1 MSYPGYPSSGYPQ
14 SGEQSGYPQAGGQ
27 YPYPG
32 GAYPPGAGGAY
43 PPGAGGA
50 YPPGSGGAYP
60 SGPGG
65 AYPAGPGGAYP
76 QAPGPGGAYPQ
87 APGPGGA
94 YPQAPGPGGAYPQ
107 APGPG
112 GAYPQAPGPGGAY
125 PQAPGSYP
133 QPPAGGYPQGS
144 GGPYQSGGGTYP
156 ASGGYPAPQ
165 GNQSGWGSGGSGY
178 PSYPT
183 GPGGPGSAPGYGGGG
198 PGSAPGYGG
207 GGPGSAPGYGGGGP
221 GSAPGYGG
229 GGPGSAPGYGAP
241 GYGGGP
247 QPAGQNYSGGG
258 APPSGGYPSGPAPGS
273 TGPQPTPS
281 QPSMPNI
288 GGLTIGG
295 ATQGTIKPVANFN
308 AQADA
313 EILRQAMKGAGTNEQ
328 AIIDVVSNRSNE
340 QRQKIKLAFKTLY
353 GKDLIKDLKSE
364 LTGNMEEI
372 ILALFMPTTYYDAWS
387 LRKAMEGA
395 GTQDRVLIEILCT
408 RGNQQIRDIVRCY
421 KEELGRDLEKDL
433 KKDTSGHFRRLLIS
447 MSQGNRDENQT
458 VDMAKAT
465 ADAERL
471 FRAGEG
477 KLGTDE
483 STFNMILAT
492 RSFPQLRATIQ
503 EYGRLSKRELLKAV
517 DREFSG
523 DVRDGMHAIVQC
535 VVNRPAFFAEKLYKA
550 MKGVGTSDSTL
561 IRCIVTR
568 SEVDLVQIKQ
578 AFWEKYQKTLRSM
591 VESDTSGD
599 YKRLL
604 VSIIGN

>member
-14 SGEQSGYPQAGGQ
+14 SGGQSGYPQAGGQ
-27 YPYPG
+27 YPYPGAG

-50 YPPGSGGAYP
+50 YPP
-60 SGPGG
+60 
-65 AYPAGPGGAYP
+65 GPGGAYP

-125 PQAPGSYP
+125 PQAPGPGGAYP
-133 QPPAGGYPQGS
+133 QAPGPGGAYPQAPGPGGAYPQAPGPGGAYPQAPGPYGQPPAGGYPQGS
-144 GGPYQSGGGTYP
+144 GGSYQSGGGSYP

-165 GNQSGWGSGGSGY
+165 GNQSGWGSAGSGY

-183 GPGGPGSAPGYGGGG
+183 GPGAPGTAPGY
-198 PGSAPGYGG
+198 
-207 GGPGSAPGYGGGGP
+207 
-221 GSAPGYGG
+221 
-229 GGPGSAPGYGAP
+229 
-241 GYGGGP
+241 GGP

-308 AQADA
+308 PQSDA

-408 RGNQQIRDIVRCY
+408 RDNQQIREIVRCY

-433 KKDTSGHFRRLLIS
+433 RKDTSGHFRRLLIS

-458 VDMAKAT
+458 VDMQKAT

-535 VVNRPAFFAEKLYKA
+535 VVSRPVFFAEKLYKS
-550 MKGVGTSDSTL
+550 MKGAGTSDSTL
-561 IRCIVTR
+561 IRIIVTR
-568 SEVDLVQIKQ
+568 SEIDLVQIKQ

>member
-94 YPQAPGPGGAYPQ
+94 YPQAPG
-107 APGPG
+107 
-112 GAYPQAPGPGGAY
+112 
-125 PQAPGSYP
+125 SYP

-183 GPGGPGSAPGYGGGG
+183 GP
-198 PGSAPGYGG
+198 